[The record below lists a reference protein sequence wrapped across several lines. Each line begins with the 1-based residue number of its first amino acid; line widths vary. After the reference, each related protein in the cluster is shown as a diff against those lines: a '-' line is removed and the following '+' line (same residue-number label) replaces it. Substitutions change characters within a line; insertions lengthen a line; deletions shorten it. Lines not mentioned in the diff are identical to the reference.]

1 MATHTAP
8 ILDRILESRRASIA
22 QLKASVTASGL
33 EQSVIAAPPVRDF
46 RGALSRPGVALIT
59 ECKQRSPSGGLLQ
72 RDYDPV
78 ALALRYAANGASA
91 ISVLTEPEFFGGNLD
106 HLQAVHAAVAIP
118 VLCKDFIVD
127 PVQVMGARA
136 VGADAVLLIT
146 AILEDGELASLNDL
160 ATRLGMS
167 VVFEV
172 HSDAELQR
180 ALEAAADIIGL
191 NNRDLTTMKTD
202 RATTA
207 RLRPRIPAG
216 HLVISESGIDKR
228 ADIEELERL
237 DVNAALVGESLLRA
251 PDLDTKV
258 RELSGR

>member
-22 QLKASVTASGL
+22 RLKDSGAVNGLPQSVT
-33 EQSVIAAPPVRDF
+33 AAPPVRDF
-46 RGALSRPGVALIT
+46 RRALSRRGVALIA

-78 ALALRYAANGASA
+78 ALARRYAANGASA

-106 HLQAVHAAVAIP
+106 HLQAVHAAVSIP

-136 VGADAVLLIT
+136 VGADAILLIT
-146 AILEDGELASLNDL
+146 AILEDGGLARLYEA

-167 VVFEV
+167 VVVEV
-172 HSDAELQR
+172 HSEAELQR
-180 ALEAAADIIGL
+180 ALQLGAEIIGL

-202 RATTA
+202 KATTA
-207 RLRPRIPAG
+207 RLRALIPAG
-216 HLVISESGIDKR
+216 RLVISESGIDQR
-228 ADIEELERL
+228 ADIDELERL
-237 DVNAALVGESLLRA
+237 GVDAALVGESLLRA
-251 PDLDTKV
+251 ADLDAKV
-258 RELSGR
+258 RELS